1 MAKLSNINGK
11 FAVEDT
17 GAIRFSDQTGTTGQ
31 ILKSNGNSAPT
42 WVDPNTVGTG
52 PWLPLAGGIVSG
64 ATTFQSSLTVGGT
77 LTANQVLIN
86 SGEKLSWGTQGAVSI
101 EGSTGSNQMEFR
113 TNSTDVMIIDS
124 SGNVGVG
131 TASLEGKLTIQYT
144 SADPPTSGTTANSA
158 IQILSNLSPPH
169 QLNIGVVNAPSYGS
183 YIQASDNNLAVNY
196 SLLLQP
202 NGGNV
207 GIGTTSPASAFG
219 FSKTLEIQGAANA
232 EVNISQSNNSKDW
245 SLGIVNGAN
254 YQQTTSGQDYI
265 WIIGGSEK
273 MRIDSSGNVGIKNTS
288 PSDFLSWQQQLVVG
302 NGSADAG
309 ITIYHGSGG
318 GNQGAIAFADG
329 NTGTNRYR
337 GIISYNGAD
346 EMKFFTS
353 TLERIKINDAGN
365 VFISTP
371 ITNAFYGLS
380 LTYNNTNTADFTVN
394 QATGQIKI
402 GGVAAGYYPTFYSAG
417 SERMR
422 ILANGNIAFN
432 ATSNLNLSNFQIST
446 GSGLGEKVDVFIAN
460 TSGTPYVNS
469 GTTTQLS
476 MGFLSGTANYVATGQ
491 ILGNLQFFGQANDAG
506 YGGASIKALVIT
518 GGNVNR
524 SSHAV
529 DMVFSTMAAGSVGNE
544 ERMRITSAGE
554 ILIGTGGNDPSS
566 SQTGFSIQNNAGLCL
581 VRQATSDT
589 NANTCNQ
596 FINPNGVVGTI
607 QTSGS
612 STSFNTSSDYR
623 LKENVEKMTGAL
635 DRVSQ
640 LKPSRF
646 NFIADAN
653 KTVDGFLAH
662 EVQEIVPEA
671 ISGEKD
677 AINEEGNAEYQG
689 IDQSKLVPLL
699 VGAIQELKAEI
710 EILKNK

>member
-86 SGEKLSWGTQGAVSI
+86 SGEKLSWGTQGVVSI

-113 TNSTDVMIIDS
+113 TNSTDAMIIDS

-318 GNQGAIAFADG
+318 GNQGAIVFADG

>member
-86 SGEKLSWGTQGAVSI
+86 SGEKLSWGTQGVVSI

-318 GNQGAIAFADG
+318 GNQGAIVFADG